1 MPKTENYPKKG
12 GIVENYEHEGQLF
25 KALRESRGLTKVE
38 VTKDICSDTT
48 LIKFEKNGSNMGFRT
63 FCQLLQR
70 IGVTLTEFQYSMN
83 YHELDDF
90 KWLLSNVGTCYE
102 EKRIDELRQI
112 VNQLEQELPQKKK
125 VTYQKLN
132 YLMVKTLLSY
142 IDEETTLSEQEK
154 EIIAG
159 QHLFIE
165 HWGYFELTLFANTLD
180 SLEKQNLIVLTRETI
195 ARSEF
200 YQAIPENKSLII
212 QVLLNAMKTLI
223 AEREYSVAK
232 EVGVTIQEMLEDDD
246 DHYTIIHMFTTGA
259 LEFSMDNFDVGLE
272 LMERAIKIVELLGRD
287 YLVQDYR
294 STYNTAL
301 QHLENIKNG

>member
-1 MPKTENYPKKG
+1 MK
-12 GIVENYEHEGQLF
+12 VEKYEHEGQLF
-25 KALRESRGLTKVE
+25 KALRESRRLTKVE
-38 VTKDICSDTT
+38 VTKDICDDTT
-48 LIKFEKNGSNMGFRT
+48 LINFEKKGSNIGFMR

-70 IGVTLTEFQYSMN
+70 IGVTLSEFQLSMN

-90 KWLLSNVGTCYE
+90 KWLLSDVGTCYE
-102 EKRIDELRQI
+102 EKRVDDLRQI
-112 VNQLEQELPQKKK
+112 VNQLEKELPKKKK

-142 IDEETTLSEQEK
+142 IDNETKLSEEEEQ
-154 EIIAG
+154 IIAG
-159 QHLFIE
+159 QHLFVE
-165 HWGYFELTLFANTLD
+165 HWGYFELTLFSNTLNT
-180 SLEKQNLIVLTRETI
+180 LEKQKLIDLTRDVI

-200 YQAIPENKSLII
+200 YQAIPENKSLTI

-287 YLVQDYR
+287 NLVRDYR
-294 STYNTAL
+294 STYNDAR
-301 QHLENIKNG
+301 QHLKNLKNG